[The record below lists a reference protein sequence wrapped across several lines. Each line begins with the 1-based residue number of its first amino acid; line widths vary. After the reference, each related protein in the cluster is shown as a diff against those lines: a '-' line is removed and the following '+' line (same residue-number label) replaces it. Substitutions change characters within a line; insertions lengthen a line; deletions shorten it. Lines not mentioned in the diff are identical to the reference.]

1 MAGLRAKQKADRERR
16 ILDAATALFRT
27 VGYDSATIEKIA
39 ELAEVSAGTLYNYYE
54 NKGDLLV
61 AIVSLEVNEVLRVG
75 EALLADPPDDV
86 HAALT
91 ALLGGYLDH
100 SLVYLSKAM
109 WRYAMAIS
117 TQQPETRFG
126 RAYAALDVRLCDQV
140 CALVRKLQLRGH
152 VAAGVDTRA
161 AGEMFFNNMNMMFIL
176 FVKDEAMSLD
186 TLSQAIARQNRPL
199 AAAIGVPRSRAAA
212 GRRNGRAR

>member
-16 ILDAATALFRT
+16 ILDAAATLFRT
-27 VGYDSATIEKIA
+27 VGYESATIEKIA
-39 ELAEVSAGTLYNYYE
+39 ELAEVSVGTLYNYYE

-61 AIVSLEVNEVLRVG
+61 AIVALEVNEVLRAG

-91 ALLGGYLDH
+91 GLLAVYLDH
-100 SLVYLSKAM
+100 SLVYLSKEM

-126 RAYAALDVRLCDQV
+126 RAYSALDERLCDQV
-140 CALVRKLQLRGH
+140 CALVRKLQLRGR
-152 VAAGVDTRA
+152 VAAGIDARA
-161 AGEMFFNNMNMMFIL
+161 VGELVFNAMNNMFIT
-176 FVKDEAMSLD
+176 FVKDEAMSLA
-186 TLSQAIARQNRPL
+186 TLNAAIARQNRPL
-199 AAAIGVPRSRAAA
+199 TRAIAAPRAPRAA
-212 GRRNGRAR
+212 GRREARGR